1 MLGSIA
7 SLQRE
12 TYERQHAIVMGDGD
26 GTEEGDRQTQIAS
39 RFGGSLLR
47 RPRGVLINWG

>member
-1 MLGSIA
+1 VLGSIA

-26 GTEEGDRQTQIAS
+26 GTEEGDRQTQIAY
-39 RFGGSLLR
+39 RFCPKR